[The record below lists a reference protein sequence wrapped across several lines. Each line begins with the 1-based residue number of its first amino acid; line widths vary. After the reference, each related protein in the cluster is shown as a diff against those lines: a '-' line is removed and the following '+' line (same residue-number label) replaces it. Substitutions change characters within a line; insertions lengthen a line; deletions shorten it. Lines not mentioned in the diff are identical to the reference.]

1 VNAVVCATVGRIRQA
16 RERVGV
22 RSGDDG
28 GNAILEFVVLSAF
41 LMVPLVYLIIAVLRV
56 QGSAYGV
63 TEAAREAGRAFVEA
77 SSSDDGYRQACTA
90 ATIALQNQLPG
101 AFDCA
106 SLKVSCISDGECATT
121 ELVPGET
128 IRVAID
134 IDVGLPFMPTSVF
147 GQSLTIRL
155 HALHDEVVDSFRSRR

>member
-1 VNAVVCATVGRIRQA
+1 MVCAAVGRIRQA
-16 RERVGV
+16 REHIGV
-22 RSGDDG
+22 RSGDDA

-41 LMVPLVYLIIAVLRV
+41 LMVPLVYVIIAVLQV

-77 SSSDDGYRQACTA
+77 RSTDAGYRQACTA

-106 SLKVSCISDGECATT
+106 SLRVSCVSETGCATT

-147 GQSLTIRL
+147 GQPLTIRL
-155 HALHDEVVDSFRSRR
+155 HALHDEIVDSFRPQR